1 MYSMTGFGRA
11 EARGGGVAVT
21 VELKSVNNRFRD
33 INLRCPRE
41 YAALEPRVA
50 GLVKARFAR
59 GRIEVYVRRVDASG
73 STEIQFNKAAA
84 EEALI
89 ALRGW
94 AQDLEGVDD
103 RISIEFL
110 AGLPGVL
117 VQGEREADPTSEWS
131 LVEIAVDGAIDH
143 LAKMRSAEGDALE
156 RDLLSYLNEIQA
168 LLAQVLGLSEG
179 IASRLELRLME
190 RLNRLVGD
198 RVEEGRLAQEA
209 AIQADKADVA
219 EELARLRSHFDQFG
233 AAIAK
238 PGPVG
243 RRLDF
248 LTQEMNREINTI
260 GSKAVDAE
268 VSSLVVDM
276 KSVLE
281 RMREQVANVE

>member
-1 MYSMTGFGRA
+1 MFSMTGFGRA
-11 EARGGGVAVT
+11 EARGGNVAVT

-41 YAALEPRVA
+41 YAALEPKIS
-50 GLVKARFAR
+50 GLLKTRFAR
-59 GRIEVYVRRVDASG
+59 GRIEVYVRRLSDKGA
-73 STEIQFNKAAA
+73 TEIQFSTTAAQ
-84 EEALI
+84 EALL
-89 ALRGW
+89 ALRGL
-94 AQDLEGVDD
+94 AQEVEGVDD
-103 RISIEFL
+103 TISLSFL
-110 AGLPGVL
+110 AGLPGVMI
-117 VQGEREADPTSEWS
+117 QGDRATDSTSEWS
-131 LVEIAVDGAIDH
+131 LVEMAVLGAIEH
-143 LAKMRSAEGDALE
+143 LSAMRSAEGDALE
-156 RDLLSYLNEIQA
+156 RDLAGNLEQIKTLQSE
-168 LLAQVLGLSEG
+168 VLQFSEG
-179 IASRLELRLME
+179 ISNRLELRLME

-198 RVEEGRLAQEA
+198 GVSEARLAQEA

-219 EELARLRSHFDQFG
+219 EELTRLSSHFEQFG
-233 AAIAK
+233 IALAQ

-276 KSVLE
+276 KSILE

>member
-1 MYSMTGFGRA
+1 MNSMTGFGRA

-33 INLRCPRE
+33 INLRVPRE
-41 YAALEPRVA
+41 YSALEPRIS

-59 GRIEVYVRRVDASG
+59 GRIEVYVRRVAVG
-73 STEIQFNKAAA
+73 GNTEIQVNKEAAN
-84 EEALI
+84 EALQ
-89 ALRGW
+89 ALQGL
-94 AQDLEGVDD
+94 AADLDGVQGDV
-103 RISIEFL
+103 SIEFI

-117 VQGEREADPTSEWS
+117 VPAEREADPTSEWT
-131 LVEIAVDGAIDH
+131 LVETAVDGAIEH
-143 LAKMRSAEGDALE
+143 LANMRDSEGRALE
-156 RDLLSYLNEIQA
+156 RDLRGYLQEMKRLHA
-168 LLAQVLGLSEG
+168 EVLTHSDG
-179 IASRLELRLME
+179 IAGRLELRLME

-198 RVEEGRLAQEA
+198 RVDEARLAQEA

-219 EELARLRSHFDQFG
+219 EELTRLGSHFDQFG
-233 AAIAK
+233 AALDDR
-238 PGPVG
+238 GPVG

-268 VSSLVVDM
+268 VSGLVVEM
-276 KSVLE
+276 KSQLE

>member
-1 MYSMTGFGRA
+1 MNSMTGFGRA

-33 INLRCPRE
+33 INLRVPRE
-41 YAALEPRVA
+41 YSALEPRIS

-59 GRIEVYVRRVDASG
+59 GRIEVYVRRVAVG
-73 STEIQFNKAAA
+73 GNTEIQVNKEAAN
-84 EEALI
+84 EALH
-89 ALRGW
+89 ALRGL
-94 AQDLEGVDD
+94 AADLDGVQGDV
-103 RISIEFL
+103 SIEFI

-117 VQGEREADPTSEWS
+117 VPAEREADPTSEWT
-131 LVEIAVDGAIDH
+131 LVETAVDGAIEH
-143 LAKMRSAEGDALE
+143 LANMRDSEGDALE
-156 RDLLSYLNEIQA
+156 RDLRGYLQEMKRLHA
-168 LLAQVLGLSEG
+168 EVLTHSDG
-179 IASRLELRLME
+179 IAGRLELRLME

-198 RVEEGRLAQEA
+198 RVDEARLAQEA

-219 EELARLRSHFDQFG
+219 EELTRLGSHFDQFG
-233 AAIAK
+233 AALDER
-238 PGPVG
+238 GPVG

-268 VSSLVVDM
+268 VSGLVVEM
-276 KSVLE
+276 KSQLE